1 MWCTWQDEDG
11 LWRIFRM
18 VGDKKEFLL
27 GSYVSR
33 EAAKKMCDSL
43 NGRRGKR

>member
-1 MWCTWQDEDG
+1 
-11 LWRIFRM
+11 M

-27 GSYVSR
+27 GSYASR

-43 NGRRGKR
+43 NGRGKR

>member
-1 MWCTWQDEDG
+1 MWYTLPDADG
-11 LWRIFRM
+11 MWRIYCL

-27 GSYVSR
+27 GSYASR

-43 NGRRGKR
+43 NGRGKR